1 LATKPEEED
10 EDYEQR
16 MERYAERPHLS
27 IISDQLVLNIG
38 MIFTNKDLNKIKD
51 ILDANSREAPARVGS
66 IAPDSVI
73 IPPGPTGLDPK
84 QTAFFQALSIQT
96 KIAKAQI
103 EIVNPVT
110 IIKEGEKISP
120 SQAALLD
127 KLKIRPFEYKMHI
140 KCYLDGGKLIDAKVL
155 SISKDQILE
164 KFKAKAQ
171 NLTALSL
178 GSGYVVP
185 SAAPHLIM
193 NAFKNLASV
202 GIAAKYDFKELEAM
216 KSAAAAA
223 PASGG
228 GGGGGKAAESAPVKE
243 AEKEP
248 SDEGDVDMGD
258 LFGGGDDY

>member
-1 LATKPEEED
+1 LSTKPEEGD
-10 EDYEQR
+10 EDYDKR
-16 MERYAERPHLS
+16 MERWEDRPQLS
-27 IISDQLVLNIG
+27 IISDQLTLNIG
-38 MIFTNKDLNKIKD
+38 MIFTNKDLGKIKE

-140 KCYLDGGKLIDAKVL
+140 KNYLDGGKLIDAKVL
-155 SISKDQILE
+155 SISSEAIIE
-164 KFKAKAQ
+164 KFTKKA
-171 NLTALSL
+171 
-178 GSGYVVP
+178 
-185 SAAPHLIM
+185 
-193 NAFKNLASV
+193 
-202 GIAAKYDFKELEAM
+202 
-216 KSAAAAA
+216 
-223 PASGG
+223 
-228 GGGGGKAAESAPVKE
+228 
-243 AEKEP
+243 
-248 SDEGDVDMGD
+248 
-258 LFGGGDDY
+258 